1 MKNLLYLK
9 IIILLSIVFGISEK
23 IAAQEKDFMK
33 QIMKDMMKEEMKKN
47 LSELTPEI
55 SKDTLSYTKGNFIR
69 GNALDENYK
78 NNVPQISEN
87 LLKPYTN
94 PKNESG
100 YDPLRDNSHFQVET
114 LHDRMGANMINPLG
128 IAAVLVSLFLKNK
141 LETISSSPTLP
152 NTPPLPDVEKKLIEE
167 KTNELYEKYLE
178 SKLKNDSIA
187 FVLNDSIN

>member
-1 MKNLLYLK
+1 MRNLLYLK
-9 IIILLSIVFGISEK
+9 IIILLSVVFGISEK

-55 SKDTLSYTKGNFIR
+55 SKDTLSYTR
-69 GNALDENYK
+69 GNIVRGTALEESYK
-78 NNVPQISEN
+78 NNILQISEN
-87 LLKPYTN
+87 LLTPYTN

-141 LETISSSPTLP
+141 PVTISSS
-152 NTPPLPDVEKKLIEE
+152 PPLPDVEKKLIEE
-167 KTNELYEKYLE
+167 KTNRLYEQYLNL
-178 SKLKNDSIA
+178 KLINDSIA
-187 FVLNDSIN
+187 YILKDSIN